1 MYEGVHEIARRYPDT
16 DLAVLHL
23 GGTTLPGG
31 LMVTMDGEQGAELLA
46 AVAPRRAVPVHY
58 DDYGVFRSPLGDF
71 RAAVERR
78 GLADRVTYVDR
89 GDTVPF

>member
-1 MYEGVHEIARRYPDT
+1 
-16 DLAVLHL
+16 
-23 GGTTLPGG
+23 
-31 LMVTMDGEQGAELLA
+31 
-46 AVAPRRAVPVHY
+46 VHY